1 MLGRSTTVAL
11 ALALLALPLAA
22 LPAPP
27 TQRFT
32 PQRLEPDE
40 LAQVPR
46 DGSHLLLV
54 GAAFD
59 PTLQEPDFSLVGL
72 PSSIDGAYGIVQF
85 RADQLT
91 AKEELARAGVSF
103 VGYLPDNAF
112 TFRITAEATAL
123 LALNPAV

>member
-1 MLGRSTTVAL
+1 MLGRSTTVA
-11 ALALLALPLAA
+11 AAIVLLALPLAA

-27 TQRFT
+27 TQRLK
-32 PQRLEPDE
+32 PQQLGPDE

-46 DGSHLLLV
+46 DGSRLLLI

-72 PSSIDGAYGIVQF
+72 PSSVDGAYGIVQF
-85 RADQLT
+85 HAGQLE
-91 AKEELARAGVSF
+91 AKEQLARAGVSF

-112 TFRITAEATAL
+112 TFRIT
-123 LALNPAV
+123 